1 MTYFLV
7 WSPLVTTCVMC
18 AVRQEKSPARYKSL
32 SVYLSPVTCASPEWW
47 KIFQLHCLKPATD
60 GFTKLVRLT
69 LVWAPDTCVECCHPG
84 SDTRWLETGDT
95 GQVTGAGD
103 RGQRI
108 EGGESCNCYSDHE
121 KRQEQDLLPC
131 LAKMTSP
138 WVCNLSLLGR
148 RRPDY
153 SNCQALFLACR
164 PESSTST
171 LTLQVLRTLLQLCFS
186 LFCW

>member
-1 MTYFLV
+1 MCPVSCMTYFLV

-95 GQVTGAGD
+95 GQED
-103 RGQRI
+103 RGLR
-108 EGGESCNCYSDHE
+108 EE
-121 KRQEQDLLPC
+121 KAATVTQIMKRDKNKTSSPASLKWHHLGSAIC
-131 LAKMTSP
+131 L
-138 WVCNLSLLGR
+138 
-148 RRPDY
+148 Y
-153 SNCQALFLACR
+153 
-164 PESSTST
+164 
-171 LTLQVLRTLLQLCFS
+171 
-186 LFCW
+186 